1 MQYSR
6 FKKVY
11 PSLQIVRITRQRSG
25 QRSPLSKF
33 VNFITDHTSI
43 STLSHFSKVRNAIF
57 QVQKG
62 ISEPTNCPNNKTA
75 VWTAVSFVQV
85 C

>member
-1 MQYSR
+1 MQYPR

-43 STLSHFSKVRNAIF
+43 STLSHFSKVYSTLE
-57 QVQKG
+57 
-62 ISEPTNCPNNKTA
+62 SEPVIYREVLVSVVIVLSA
-75 VWTAVSFVQV
+75 VI
-85 C
+85 

>member
-43 STLSHFSKVRNAIF
+43 STLSHFSKVLSTLE
-57 QVQKG
+57 
-62 ISEPTNCPNNKTA
+62 SEPMIYREVLVSVVIVLSA
-75 VWTAVSFVQV
+75 VI
-85 C
+85 